1 MDNICIDCVWLLFG
15 VYGFLWVFVATFKL
29 SLVVVNRLLVVVN
42 SCCGAQALHVQLSV
56 AVAHGLW
63 SAQASVVVAC
73 GLVNP
78 RHVGSSQT
86 RDRTHVPCI
95 GRRILNYW
103 TTREVPA
110 CMFKN
115 TFSTKLFLGA
125 SLTIFLILFA

>member
-1 MDNICIDCVWLLFG
+1 MYWSRLIVVLCVWIFMGACCYLQAFSCCG
-15 VYGFLWVFVATFKL
+15 EQASCCGGF
-29 SLVVVNRLLVVVN
+29 
-42 SCCGAQALHVQLSV
+42 SCCGAQSLHVQLSV

-63 SAQASVVVAC
+63 SAQALVVVAC
-73 GLVNP
+73 DFVNP

-86 RDRTHVPCI
+86 RGRTHVPCI
-95 GRRILNYW
+95 GRRILNHW

-110 CMFKN
+110 CMFKD

>member
-1 MDNICIDCVWLLFG
+1 M
-15 VYGFLWVFVATFKL
+15 FVATFRL
-29 SLVVVNRLLVVVN
+29 SLIVVNRLLVVVD
-42 SCCGAQALHVQLSV
+42 SCCGAQALHAQLSV

-86 RDRTHVPCI
+86 RGRTHVPCI
-95 GRRILNYW
+95 GRRILNHW

-110 CMFKN
+110 CMFKD
-115 TFSTKLFLGA
+115 
-125 SLTIFLILFA
+125 IF